1 MSEGQ
6 LQRSVAS
13 SAQHRQEAE
22 VVVAEERERAA
33 TETAA
38 TTTRAAKLAMVELA
52 VARAEVEAAA
62 AVDAARVAAAELE
75 ALRGSSTS
83 SSISIDGGTDEGGSV
98 RAGGI
103 VGSCA
108 PQGRGGGSPDGCG
121 RADGWVNGDRV
132 LYKRHDSPSLDRY
145 HGHRGILVIVRDI
158 GPGGGWHTLTKTNY
172 VEWAMVMRI

>member
-38 TTTRAAKLAMVELA
+38 TTTRAAKLAMAELA
-52 VARAEVEAAA
+52 VARVEVEAAA
-62 AVDAARVAAAELE
+62 AVDAARVAVAELE

-83 SSISIDGGTDEGGSV
+83 SSISIDGGTDKGGNV
-98 RAGGI
+98 RAGGV

-108 PQGRGGGSPDGCG
+108 P
-121 RADGWVNGDRV
+121 
-132 LYKRHDSPSLDRY
+132 
-145 HGHRGILVIVRDI
+145 
-158 GPGGGWHTLTKTNY
+158 
-172 VEWAMVMRI
+172 